1 MKKFNKAM
9 LKQINQNLNSQN
21 KRVNEAVE
29 QVQVS
34 NRNVIELE
42 KYGVEI

>member
-9 LKQINQNLNSQN
+9 LKKINENINSQN

-29 QVQVS
+29 QVKV